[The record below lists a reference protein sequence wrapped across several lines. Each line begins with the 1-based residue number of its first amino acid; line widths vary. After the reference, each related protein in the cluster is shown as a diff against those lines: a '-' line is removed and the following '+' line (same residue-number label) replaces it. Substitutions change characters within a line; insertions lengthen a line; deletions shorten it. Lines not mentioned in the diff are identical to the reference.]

1 MIKQLDPIAPGEILS
16 EEFMKPLG
24 LTQMKLAQ
32 AIDIPQSR
40 VSEIVRGT
48 RAITADTALRF
59 ATYFETS
66 PDMWLSLQAEY
77 DLRVAQN
84 DETWTDAKRRIKAM
98 KKVA

>member
-1 MIKQLDPIAPGEILS
+1 MTQHLDPIPPGEILA

-24 LTQMKLAQ
+24 ITQMKLAQ
-32 AIDIPQSR
+32 TIDIPQSR

-48 RAITADTALRF
+48 RSITADTALRL

-66 PDMWLSLQAEY
+66 PDMWLSLQADY
-77 DLRVAQN
+77 DLRIAQRN
-84 DETWTDAKRRIKAM
+84 ASWKAAEKRIKAM